1 VQVVYVGPAAFG
13 VEVVVDGVA
22 RLALPGEPFDASEA
36 AAASLLEQPD
46 NWQAVK
52 PAKSN
57 KEA

>member
-13 VEVVVDGVA
+13 VEVVIDGA
-22 RLALPGEPFDASEA
+22 PRIALPGEPFEVSEA